1 MNWLTFDSG
10 VQTVAPRSW
19 HLRRL
24 FSATALIAAGWLL
37 CMEAAFAQTFPSKT
51 VRFVVPYPPGGGTS
65 IVAQLL
71 SQKLKDKWG
80 QAVVVDNRPGASGII
95 GASDVLRAPADGHT
109 LLLASSTHVINPLLM
124 STPYDSIKDFAPVL
138 SLYSSELV
146 LVVNPALPAS
156 NLQEFIALA
165 KASPGKFN
173 YASVSAGGTTHL
185 AGEMLNVM
193 ADIKTHH
200 VAYKGAGPALTDLI
214 GGQVEFSF
222 AAPVAALPFITNGRL
237 RALAVTGDARVPAI
251 PQVPTFAEAGMPG
264 FQARLWFGFI
274 AKAGTP
280 PALVEKLAADIGA
293 VMDTPEMKERLLSLA
308 LDRFVNGPEAYGA
321 LMKADLARY
330 ADLVKAAN
338 IKLEN

>member
-1 MNWLTFDSG
+1 MAAA
-10 VQTVAPRSW
+10 VAQ
-19 HLRRL
+19 
-24 FSATALIAAGWLL
+24 G
-37 CMEAAFAQTFPSKT
+37 FPNKT

-71 SQKLKDKWG
+71 SHKLKDKWG

-95 GASDVLRAPADGHT
+95 GASDVLRSAADGHT

-146 LVVNPALPAS
+146 LVVNPALPAR

-193 ADIKTHH
+193 AEIKTHH

-237 RALAVTGDARVPAI
+237 KALAVTGDARVPAI

-280 PALVEKLAADIGA
+280 PALVDKLAADIGA
-293 VMDTPEMKERLLSLA
+293 VMDTPEMKERLLSLG

-330 ADLVKAAN
+330 ADLVKKAN